1 MIFRFNRYFNHKFFY
16 IIFYFYKKIFLKKKK
31 LKLYGENHGKYFL
44 PNIDKSNNNEWIISA
59 GVGDNIS
66 FDVEMLNL
74 GFNVIFIDPTPLAI
88 EYFKK
93 NFDYNLYKQKYRFY
107 EKGLWNE
114 KTNLKFFYS
123 DKKVISNTIS
133 NYNKSERFLNIET
146 ITIENIMI
154 ENDIKS
160 FHIIKL
166 DIEGAELEI
175 VEYIF
180 RKKIKPTYL
189 LIEFDF
195 LKQKNLLQA
204 IYHFTIMIKKLK
216 KLNFKI
222 IYIDNLNFT
231 FKRII

>member
-1 MIFRFNRYFNHKFFY
+1 M
-16 IIFYFYKKIFLKKKK
+16 
-31 LKLYGENHGKYFL
+31 
-44 PNIDKSNNNEWIISA
+44 
-59 GVGDNIS
+59 
-66 FDVEMLNL
+66 
-74 GFNVIFIDPTPLAI
+74 
-88 EYFKK
+88 
-93 NFDYNLYKQKYRFY
+93 
-107 EKGLWNE
+107 WNE

>member
-1 MIFRFNRYFNHKFFY
+1 MNFRFNRYFNHKFFS
-16 IIFYFYKKIFLKKKK
+16 IIFYFYKIFFFKKKN

-44 PNIDKSNNNEWIISA
+44 PNLDKSMNNEWIISA

-66 FDVEMLNL
+66 FDIEMLNL

-93 NFDYNLYKQKYRFY
+93 NFDYNLYKQNYKFY
-107 EKGLWNE
+107 EKGLWNK
-114 KTNLKFFYS
+114 KTNLRFFYS

-133 NYNKSERFLNIET
+133 NYNKSDQSINIET
-146 ITIENIMI
+146 ITIENIML
-154 ENDIKS
+154 ENDIKT
-160 FHIIKL
+160 FYIIKL

-180 RKKIKPTYL
+180 KKKIKPNYL

-204 IYHFTIMIKKLK
+204 IYHFIMIIKKLN

-231 FKRII
+231 FKRMI